1 MIKIPVKDP
10 DNTPQGNAAAMRQAL
25 KYARDV
31 LAFTCRIDW
40 RTTMAWGELHKA
52 IHKANAALSAPPRNC
67 DVGTAEEQ
75 EERLNEFCS
84 SHFEHCSKCPLFDK
98 FRYCQ
103 TAWMQM
109 PYEMGEE
116 K

>member
-1 MIKIPVKDP
+1 MRIARLDAEYVGYRNMVAVINALQEIHSRLVYLFGSPDGTFNPPAIKEICEIAD
-10 DNTPQGNAAAMRQAL
+10 DAL
-25 KYARDV
+25 
-31 LAFTCRIDW
+31 FT
-40 RTTMAWGELHKA
+40 
-52 IHKANAALSAPPRNC
+52 PPRNC

-109 PYEMGEE
+109 PYEKEGAP